1 MIIDGRRAEP
11 PSQAGTVDIAL
22 YRAADIDALPVT
34 RTEINCKRLR
44 PEVREAGDG
53 DEDGRGLFL
62 VAAPAAD
69 WGTDERRWGKIVW
82 ADLEGRG

>member
-44 PEVREAGDG
+44 AVAK
-53 DEDGRGLFL
+53 GRCSPLAAL
-62 VAAPAAD
+62 QPAPA
-69 WGTDERRWGKIVW
+69 
-82 ADLEGRG
+82 